1 MFLAFVV
8 VVGSVAVGVVVVEIT
23 LAVVLWNVFAVGF
36 VGVDVAVG
44 VYVVLDMTFVVVV
57 MLSRC
62 SQCS

>member
-44 VYVVLDMTFVVVV
+44 VYVVLDM
-57 MLSRC
+57 LL
-62 SQCS
+62 

>member
-36 VGVDVAVG
+36 VGADVAVG

-57 MLSRC
+57 MLLRC

>member
-36 VGVDVAVG
+36 VGVDVPVG